1 MLSFEYFGRDKFEVP
16 VMRVLKVFCVLVCLS
31 CVARFAVIIHRIHS
45 AQTGSTATEH
55 SISAMIWLLVTAFVF
70 GLEFYGIHTK
80 EKFAWHLGWI
90 ILAATLLRFLISGGS
105 DALGVPENDHPWVAF
120 AAVMVG
126 VILVCAY
133 WGFWWKRQKDY
144 FRAQAP
150 TIPNAGRK
158 ELAVILCI
166 SVLVFAAFTLLPLL
180 TSKNEEHANQAVKQ
194 FREQLAAGQYSAI
207 YDGAD
212 EKLHRTTSESDFVN
226 RLQSVNQTLGAV
238 QNSVPKGIEFQ
249 MAQGTIRLDYDTTFA
264 RGTGRE
270 RFVWQIKNDQAI
282 LDSYHVDSRQ
292 LAKE

>member
-1 MLSFEYFGRDKFEVP
+1 MCSSLPELRGAIRCNHSPDSF
-16 VMRVLKVFCVLVCLS
+16 S
-31 CVARFAVIIHRIHS
+31 ANRFDGHR
-45 AQTGSTATEH
+45 AQHLGDD
-55 SISAMIWLLVTAFVF
+55 LLLFTAFVF

-180 TSKNEEHANQAVKQ
+180 TSKNEEHANQAVTNN
-194 FREQLAAGQYSAI
+194 SANSSPR
-207 YDGAD
+207 DSTAQSTMAQTRSLD
-212 EKLHRTTSESDFVN
+212 TTTSESDFEN

-249 MAQGTIRLDYDTTFA
+249 MAQGTIRLDGDYITFA

-292 LAKE
+292 LAKRVRVA